1 MAVAEAEKT
10 FPAPSL
16 RDFARQ
22 GAVYDGLMKTLREG
36 TFVHAYLISGMAGV
50 GKRSLARAL
59 AQYLLCKGEERP
71 CGVCA
76 GCVQVLEG
84 THPDLTV
91 VQPGVPINPE
101 VEKGLKSIPVDEIRM
116 VSELAARHTY
126 EGGYRVFTI
135 LRAEK
140 MTPAAQNALLKTLE
154 EPPAGTVFLLV
165 TDAPELLLTTI
176 VSRCRSLKLHP
187 WPDDTVLEALRARG
201 VTDSRA
207 REAAAVSAG
216 SIGRA
221 LSVAADEGFW
231 QRRSEVMRD
240 FFALESRSDILR
252 ISSQWKDRR
261 DQGDELLSDVEDM
274 LRTLVMVRLGR
285 LDASAVQGYPA
296 PWQRMAQQGEIT
308 SFVKL
313 MDAVARA
320 RQLKGNQ
327 VTWQAVVERLLLS
340 LMEEKSQWST

>member
-1 MAVAEAEKT
+1 MAAVEAEKT
-10 FPAPSL
+10 FSAPGL

-59 AQYLLCKGEERP
+59 SQFLLCKEENRP

-76 GCVQVLEG
+76 GCVQVMEG

-101 VEKGLKSIPVDEIRM
+101 VDKGLKSIPVDEIRM
-116 VSELAARHTY
+116 VGELTARHTY
-126 EGGYRVFTI
+126 EGGYRVVII

-140 MTPAAQNALLKTLE
+140 MTPQAQNALLKTIE
-154 EPPAGTVFLLV
+154 EPPPDTVFLLV

-187 WPDDTVLEALRARG
+187 WPDDVVLEVLSRHG
-201 VTDSRA
+201 VADARA
-207 REAAAVSAG
+207 REALDVSGG

-252 ISSQWKDRR
+252 VSGQWKDRR
-261 DQGDELLSDVEDM
+261 DQSDELLGDVEDM
-274 LRTLVMVRLGR
+274 LRTLLLVRLGR
-285 LDASAVQGYPA
+285 RDASAASGFPA
-296 PWQRMAQQGEIT
+296 PWQRMAAQGDV
-308 SFVKL
+308 SAFVKL